1 MRNVLRVT
9 GHWLELCL
17 AVLFFVLLGFVCT
30 RGALKVHDNAV
41 AEIAREAETEEAI
54 RFTESRDSEFREWKG
69 LQVVFATGE

>member
-1 MRNVLRVT
+1 
-9 GHWLELCL
+9 
-17 AVLFFVLLGFVCT
+17 
-30 RGALKVHDNAV
+30 VHDNAV